1 MDGDTQGVG
10 AVKIFSLKNNMILVM
25 GHQNLSQ
32 IFKLVGNSLI
42 VKSRVTNE
50 LRTSSCDGSIA
61 IFQANVELLRL
72 E

>member
-1 MDGDTQGVG
+1 
-10 AVKIFSLKNNMILVM
+10 MILVM

-32 IFKLVGNSLI
+32 IFKLFGNSLI